1 MGKIYIKN
9 PDVNKNK
16 SLNDELMKIVERNEK
31 QKIFPSLYDI
41 EIMGVAVYYKKNW
54 RYEVLSQDEESK
66 ELAYIGD

>member
-41 EIMGVAVYYKKNW
+41 EIMGVVVYYKKNW

>member
-1 MGKIYIKN
+1 MGKLYIKN

-16 SLNDELMKIVERNEK
+16 ILNNELIKIVERNEK

-41 EIMGVAVYYKKNW
+41 EIMGVVVYYKKNW
-54 RYEVLSQDEESK
+54 RYEAIPKDEESN